1 VPRRPYSDTL
11 GTLGGSPFVDTI
23 SNGSVSSGGRL
34 APDEPPIPS
43 VFGEIVTES
52 LEGEIRTLRSLFW
65 SDHDPD
71 GRGFAPLADAYRRAG
86 DARQALELLA
96 DGLDRHPDFTPGHVV
111 KARLYVEQGLY
122 TEAEIAA
129 RRVLDLDPENVDA
142 LRSLVRAL
150 EEEGEAAEAAKMRE
164 QLATLEPELV
174 EVGTSSDDPPAVS
187 DDVSAAS
194 TDVSA
199 VSDDESTIDDDVST
213 SDEAVVSVPV
223 DEAMDFSAL
232 APEEP
237 AASGSEVDF
246 DPFAL
251 GELPEEKEI
260 VADFGALTPDE
271 SEAVAEEEKV
281 FDFGALAPD
290 EPVAVA
296 EEEIAEFGALAP
308 DEPQAVAEEEEV
320 FDFGVL
326 APDEPEAAEEEIA
339 DFGALAPDE
348 PATAAEEEIADFGAL
363 APDEPEAAAEEE
375 IADFGALAPDEPET
389 AAADEPAEQ
398 IQTRTLADLY
408 VTQDLIDRA
417 IDVYERLVDADPD
430 DVELRERLGQLRSGD
445 QETESASGGSEAHK
459 DEPEAAVQ
467 APEADEGDDGEV
479 ETLARDLA
487 GSGDDEHDVDTPFAW
502 GEEDDERPT
511 DVEEGPSIAI
521 FFDDLLSYGRSSESG
536 ES

>member
-1 VPRRPYSDTL
+1 MPRRSDSDTL

-23 SNGSVSSGGRL
+23 SNGSVSSDGRL
-34 APDEPPIPS
+34 APDETPIPS
-43 VFGEIVTES
+43 VFGEIVTEL
-52 LEGEIRTLRSLFW
+52 LEGEISTLCSLFW
-65 SDHDPD
+65 SDRDPD

-96 DGLDRHPDFTPGHVV
+96 DGLDRHPEFTPGHVV
-111 KARLYVEQGLY
+111 AARLYVEQGLY

-129 RRVLDLDPENVDA
+129 RRVLNLDPENVDA

-150 EEEGEAAEAAKMRE
+150 EGKGETAEAAKMHE

-174 EVGTSSDDPPAVS
+174 EIETVSDDLPTVS

-213 SDEAVVSVPV
+213 SDGAVVSASA

-232 APEEP
+232 A
-237 AASGSEVDF
+237 
-246 DPFAL
+246 L
-251 GELPEEKEI
+251 
-260 VADFGALTPDE
+260 
-271 SEAVAEEEKV
+271 
-281 FDFGALAPD
+281 
-290 EPVAVA
+290 
-296 EEEIAEFGALAP
+296 
-308 DEPQAVAEEEEV
+308 DEPQTVAEEEEV
-320 FDFGVL
+320 FDLGVL

-339 DFGALAPDE
+339 DVGTLAP
-348 PATAAEEEIADFGAL
+348 A
-363 APDEPEAAAEEE
+363 EPEATAEEE

-389 AAADEPAEQ
+389 AHDDEPVGM

-430 DVELRERLGQLRSGD
+430 DVELRERLGELRSRD
-445 QETESASGGSEAHK
+445 QKIESASGGNEAHK

-467 APEADEGDDGEV
+467 APEDDEGDDGEI
-479 ETLARDLA
+479 EALARDLA
-487 GSGDDEHDVDTPFAW
+487 GSGDGEHDVDTPFAW
-502 GEEDDERPT
+502 GEEDVERPA

-521 FFDDLLSYGRSSESG
+521 FFDDLLSYGHSSESG